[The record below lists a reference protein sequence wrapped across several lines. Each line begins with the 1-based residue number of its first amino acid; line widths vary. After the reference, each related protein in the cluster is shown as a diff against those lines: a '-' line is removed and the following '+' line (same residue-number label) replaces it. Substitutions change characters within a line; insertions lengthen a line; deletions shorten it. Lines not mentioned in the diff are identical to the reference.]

1 MIPLLV
7 LVWFHING
15 SDLQCFK
22 CWALFFIGPLKKKKR
37 LYFIFFFSLP
47 VSLQERMA
55 LSLMQ
60 RRQAARPAERA
71 TPIRHLPTRLWR
83 CWVVCW
89 WCCASPPPGWVPLRW
104 LSWPSSPSPVP
115 FSSPGSVVTG
125 TSSFSPSTTPDTLFS
140 HGRSR
145 PPYKNSG
152 KVSAKLYLY
161 PVERCFV
168 NNGPFNNRT
177 LTLLL
182 YVAPAQIVKLMPE
195 SIAVRLCFQQQTN
208 HPTVAETLALP
219 TGPYSL
225 FQWNKF

>member
-1 MIPLLV
+1 MTDLLV

-15 SDLQCFK
+15 SNRQCFK
-22 CWALFFIGPLKKKKR
+22 LGLLDIILESWSNKKSLSFIV
-37 LYFIFFFSLP
+37 FFS
-47 VSLQERMA
+47 VSLQERTA

-60 RRQAARPAERA
+60 RHQAARPAERA

-104 LSWPSSPSPVP
+104 LSGPSSPSPVP

-140 HGRSR
+140 QGKSR

-161 PVERCFV
+161 RVERCFV
-168 NNGPFNNRT
+168 NNGP
-177 LTLLL
+177 LLVTCCFGTD
-182 YVAPAQIVKLMPE
+182 YKVY
-195 SIAVRLCFQQQTN
+195 AVRFCFQQQTK
-208 HPTVAETLALP
+208 HLIVAGRLALP
-219 TGPYSL
+219 TEDSRGKK
-225 FQWNKF
+225 W